1 MKIKKEGKKKGKK
14 EKVVGVK
21 SGVNKSHALPRD
33 GGTVGMIWTPSW
45 KPLFGPRTPPYAP
58 THSLTRVLHAS
69 ATFDNI
75 IFN

>member
-1 MKIKKEGKKKGKK
+1 MKIKKEGEKKGKK
-14 EKVVGVK
+14 EKDVGVK
-21 SGVNKSHALPRD
+21 SGVNKSNALLRD

-45 KPLFGPRTPPYAP
+45 KLLFGPRTPPNTP
-58 THSLTRVLHAS
+58 THSLTRVLQAS

>member
-1 MKIKKEGKKKGKK
+1 MKIKKEGEKKGKK

-21 SGVNKSHALPRD
+21 SGVSKSHALPRD

-45 KPLFGPRTPPYAP
+45 KPLFGPRTPPYTP
-58 THSLTRVLHAS
+58 THSLTHVLHAS

>member
-1 MKIKKEGKKKGKK
+1 MKIKKEGEKNEKKKGI
-14 EKVVGVK
+14 GVK
-21 SGVNKSHALPRD
+21 SGVNKSHTLPRD

-45 KPLFGPRTPPYAP
+45 KLLFGPRTPPNVS
-58 THSLTRVLHAS
+58 THSLTRVLQAS

>member
-1 MKIKKEGKKKGKK
+1 MKIKKEEEKKGKK
-14 EKVVGVK
+14 EKVIDVK

-33 GGTVGMIWTPSW
+33 GGTVGMIWTSSW
-45 KPLFGPRTPPYAP
+45 KPLFGPQTPRYAS
-58 THSLTRVLHAS
+58 TYSLTRVLQAS